1 MSNEEQVNKIK
12 ENMCETCI
20 FQVDG
25 SCMDGVIDRLAKA
38 EKPVD
43 FCILHRPNETDLKG
57 RSVQKYLE
65 VSKKACSNKYGI
77 ILFDE
82 SDNDDDVAATIQ
94 SIINCNYDK
103 GRMKVVISI
112 QEQTLLN
119 RGSSMSEY
127 LQNYYNLATKGIL
140 CELTFHRPNM
150 PVDVME
156 TDVFQKI
163 VQSTHFV
170 NLNAGSVID
179 RDMFGYIDKK
189 RENMEK
195 IIVCRDENEDITCIP
210 KSVAKNFYLN
220 YNDYRLMSKDLQKEA
235 AETGTYF
242 KYEKPE

>member
-1 MSNEEQVNKIK
+1 MRLRPRGTHNEQRRASKQNKR
-12 ENMCETCI
+12 EYVRNLHF

-25 SCMDGVIDRLAKA
+25 SCMDGVMTEDLQKA

-43 FCILHRPNETDLKG
+43 FCILHEPNETDLKG

-65 VSKKACSNKYGI
+65 VSRKACSNKYGI

-103 GRMKVVISI
+103 SRMKVVISI

-150 PVDVME
+150 PIDVME
-156 TDVFQKI
+156 TDV
-163 VQSTHFV
+163 S
-170 NLNAGSVID
+170 
-179 RDMFGYIDKK
+179 R
-189 RENMEK
+189 R
-195 IIVCRDENEDITCIP
+195 
-210 KSVAKNFYLN
+210 
-220 YNDYRLMSKDLQKEA
+220 
-235 AETGTYF
+235 
-242 KYEKPE
+242 